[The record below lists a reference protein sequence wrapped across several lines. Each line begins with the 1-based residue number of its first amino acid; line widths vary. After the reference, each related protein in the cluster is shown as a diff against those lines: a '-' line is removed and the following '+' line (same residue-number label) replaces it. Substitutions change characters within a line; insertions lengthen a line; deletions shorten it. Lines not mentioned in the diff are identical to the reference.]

1 MARSSPSPSAAAD
14 ASGTRDW
21 WLRTA
26 LVLQAPRPVFRALRD
41 DSAQA
46 AADRA
51 EPVLLVIL
59 LAGAVGVLST
69 STAGRL
75 MDDPDYDGLLVAV
88 WTFIGGSIYGIAAYW
103 LLGAFLY
110 GACRWLG
117 SRGSYRRSRHVL
129 AFAAVPVA
137 CSIILWPVKIALF
150 GSDLFHRGGS
160 DAGARGELFAVLEY
174 GFVAW
179 SVALL
184 AIGVRAVHG
193 WTWPRSAAAVAIM
206 FALSA
211 AVSYA
216 AASF

>member
-1 MARSSPSPSAAAD
+1 MARSSPSPRAAAARAD
-14 ASGTRDW
+14 SVRDW

-41 DSAQA
+41 DSAEA

-59 LAGAVGVLST
+59 LAGTVGVLST

-75 MDDPDYDGLLVAV
+75 MDDPSYDGLLVAV
-88 WTFIGGSIYGIAAYW
+88 WAFIGGGIYGIAAYW
-103 LLGAFLY
+103 ILGAFLY

-117 SRGSYRRSRHVL
+117 SLGSYRRSRHVL

-137 CSIILWPVKIALF
+137 CSIVLWPVKIALF
-150 GSDLFHRGGS
+150 GSDLFRSGGS
-160 DAGARGELFAVLEY
+160 DAGARGEAFAVLEY
-174 GFVAW
+174 GFVVW
-179 SVALL
+179 SIALL

-193 WTWPRSAAAVAIM
+193 WTWARAAAACVPAVAVPVVV
-206 FALSA
+206 
-211 AVSYA
+211 AVV
-216 AASF
+216 F

>member
-1 MARSSPSPSAAAD
+1 
-14 ASGTRDW
+14 
-21 WLRTA
+21 
-26 LVLQAPRPVFRALRD
+26 VLQAPRPVFRALRD
-41 DSAQA
+41 DSDEA

-75 MDDPDYDGLLVAV
+75 MDDQSYDGLVVAV
-88 WTFIGGSIYGIAAYW
+88 WAFIGGGIYGIAAYW
-103 LLGAFLY
+103 ILGGFLY

-137 CSIILWPVKIALF
+137 LSILVLPVKIALF
-150 GSDLFHRGGS
+150 GSDMFHRGGS
-160 DAGARGELFAVLEY
+160 DSGASGEVFAVIEY
-174 GFVAW
+174 AFVVW
-179 SVALL
+179 SIALL

-193 WTWPRSAAAVAIM
+193 WTWPRAAGAVAIA

-211 AVSYA
+211 ALSYA
-216 AASF
+216 AATL